1 MSQKSEAPAEF
12 GHNVGARLTNPPG
25 RESVT
30 PIMAGGPPCVKT
42 SYEIAREYTAA
53 GLSVIPIRADGSKAL
68 ALKTGERK
76 TYETRLANDE
86 ELAAWFGDG
95 RRGPAVLCGAVS
107 GNAEVIDFDLPGAL
121 AEFER
126 IAADNGAAELLA
138 RLVFVQS
145 PRDPACGHLWYRCP
159 DGVSGSLKLA
169 FYPNP
174 NPNPEPGEAPWLC
187 SIETRGQGGYA
198 IVPGGPLTMHAT
210 GRPWVLVRGD
220 LCNLPVISGAERAML
235 LQFARMCDERPPEE
249 EPEEL
254 TTPHAAAA
262 KKNGNLS
269 PLDDYNARA
278 DLGGL
283 AEKHGWKRTG
293 PDRFR
298 RPGKTHGHS
307 ASIHNGRFW
316 CWTSNA
322 APLEQ
327 NKSYTP
333 AALYATLEHGGDFKA
348 ARAALAAL
356 GYGATSA
363 PAAPPRSATAPPP
376 GAPAGTAT
384 GGPEQEPANP
394 APPRFVTFRD
404 VAALIGSVEWAWRR
418 WIPCGSITLLVA
430 APGVGKSALA
440 LELARRVTTGE
451 PWPDGTGLEDGGA
464 EAGTVLWCE
473 SEGNSAE
480 NLRRINDWGIDQGK
494 IIMPLDGQTSVRLD
508 DPEHLQTIREIGLL
522 DEVSMLV
529 FDSFSAGFS
538 GEENTNAALA
548 PMQRLSEIVTE
559 LRKPLILI
567 HHLRKKGAGDA
578 TAKITLDDIRG
589 HSSIPQLPRSILALT
604 RPDPEQEDARR
615 LEVIKH
621 NLCTKPEPLGFT
633 FGEGGRITFTDSV
646 PSIPRPQT
654 KLQEATDFLR
664 DRLRSGPL
672 SEAAIR
678 AEAEGRGI
686 RIRTLHRAKADLGI
700 VSVKDGTGAWT
711 WGLRF
716 RAF

>member
-12 GHNVGARLTNPPG
+12 GHNAGARLTNPPG

-95 RRGPAVLCGAVS
+95 RRRGPAVLCGAVS

-249 EPEEL
+249 EPEQL

-376 GAPAGTAT
+376 AAPAVT
-384 GGPEQEPANP
+384 EQEPANP
-394 APPRFVTFRD
+394 APLRSLADIAEIQDGVQ
-404 VAALIGSVEWAWRR
+404 WAWPGF
-418 WIPCGSITLLVA
+418 IPCGFVTAIVA
-430 APGVGKSALA
+430 APGVGKSLLA
-440 LELARRVTTGE
+440 LELARRVFAGE
-451 PWPDGTGLEDGGA
+451 CWPDGTELEGGGA
-464 EAGTVLWCE
+464 EVGKVLLCE
-473 SEGNSAE
+473 SEGRLA
-480 NLRRINDWGIDQGK
+480 LTRKRARDWGFDLRGLVLPQFEN
-494 IIMPLDGQTSVRLD
+494 PLESVRLTN
-508 DPEHLQTIREIGLL
+508 PEHKRLIREAALR
-522 DEVSMLV
+522 DEVSLLV
-529 FDSFSAGFS
+529 FDSFSAGF
-538 GEENTNAALA
+538 GGDENTNAALA
-548 PMQRLSEIVTE
+548 PMQWLSELATE
-559 LRKPLILI
+559 TGKPLLLI
-567 HHLRKKGAGDA
+567 HHLRKKGRGDA
-578 TAKITLDDIRG
+578 AARVTLDDVRG
-589 HSSIPQLPRSILALT
+589 HSSITQTPVVFIALSK
-604 RPDPEQEDARR
+604 PDPEQKDARR
-615 LEVIKH
+615 LEVIKN
-621 NLCTKPEPLGFT
+621 NLAVEPEPLGFT
-633 FGEGGRITFTDSV
+633 IGTTDGRITFTDSV
-646 PSIPRPQT
+646 PEIPRPQT
-654 KLQEATDFLR
+654 KLQDAIDFLLELLAR
-664 DRLRSGPL
+664 GAMP
-672 SEAAIR
+672 EAAIR
-678 AEAEGRGI
+678 EQAERQGI
-686 RIRTLHRAKADLGI
+686 NARTLRRAKGTLGLASI
-700 VSVKDGTGAWT
+700 KDGSGGWK
-711 WGLRF
+711 WGLRS

>member
-1 MSQKSEAPAEF
+1 MVGGGQAGQQQPACHQVQGVQGRGAPE
-12 GHNVGARLTNPPG
+12 H
-25 RESVT
+25 
-30 PIMAGGPPCVKT
+30 GGPVAF
-42 SYEIAREYTAA
+42 AR
-53 GLSVIPIRADGSKAL
+53 G
-68 ALKTGERK
+68 
-76 TYETRLANDE
+76 TRPREDRQRRPDRQQHG
-86 ELAAWFGDG
+86 GDG
-95 RRGPAVLCGAVS
+95 HRLDTVIA
-107 GNAEVIDFDLPGAL
+107 GNG
-121 AEFER
+121 
-126 IAADNGAAELLA
+126 
-138 RLVFVQS
+138 
-145 PRDPACGHLWYRCP
+145 
-159 DGVSGSLKLA
+159 DGQ
-169 FYPNP
+169 P
-174 NPNPEPGEAPWLC
+174 
-187 SIETRGQGGYA
+187 
-198 IVPGGPLTMHAT
+198 
-210 GRPWVLVRGD
+210 
-220 LCNLPVISGAERAML
+220 PV
-235 LQFARMCDERPPEE
+235 
-249 EPEEL
+249 
-254 TTPHAAAA
+254 
-262 KKNGNLS
+262 
-269 PLDDYNARA
+269 
-278 DLGGL
+278 
-283 AEKHGWKRTG
+283 
-293 PDRFR
+293 R
-298 RPGKTHGHS
+298 RPGHGRER
-307 ASIHNGRFW
+307 G
-316 CWTSNA
+316 TVG
-322 APLEQ
+322 PPE
-327 NKSYTP
+327 
-333 AALYATLEHGGDFKA
+333 GD
-348 ARAALAAL
+348 
-356 GYGATSA
+356 
-363 PAAPPRSATAPPP
+363 
-376 GAPAGTAT
+376 AT
-384 GGPEQEPANP
+384 GAGGFAG
-394 APPRFVTFRD
+394 D
-404 VAALIGSVEWAWRR
+404 
-418 WIPCGSITLLVA
+418 
-430 APGVGKSALA
+430 
-440 LELARRVTTGE
+440 
-451 PWPDGTGLEDGGA
+451 EDGGA